1 MGLQVKISITAA
13 VDSEYVAL
21 NVCKLVSEYGG
32 DTAVP
37 ASSFAGS
44 ANVYISSTTFEAC
57 YQGINVWHSNGNGVS
72 PESPF
77 WGQANF
83 DSVPVIKELVIQG
96 QVVTGTLHEINRA
109 PKDFTVSVSL
119 DEGVTWTTLLAVTG
133 FTEYTVGQVTRFS
146 LLQQLTIGGNAT
158 TLTGEPAEEVV
169 IHHWLT
175 RERYQTIIPDA
186 QGNWTTTIWPGNY
199 SLTYF
204 ADGFKPVCHGP
215 YLFE

>member
-1 MGLQVKISITAA
+1 MGLQVKISITASVNSA
-13 VDSEYVAL
+13 YVAL
-21 NVCKLVSEYGG
+21 FTCKLVSEYGG
-32 DTAVP
+32 TTTIP

-44 ANVYISSTTFEAC
+44 TDNLYGGSSFEKC
-57 YQGINVWHSNGNGVS
+57 YTGIDFWHSKENAVS
-72 PESPF
+72 PANPL

-83 DSVPVIKELVIQG
+83 DSVPVIKELVIRG
-96 QVVTGTLHEINRA
+96 QPCGSLEEIGRS
-109 PKDFTVSVSL
+109 PKDFTVSASL
-119 DEGVTWTTLLAVTG
+119 DEGVTWTTLLTVAG
-133 FTEYTVGQVTRFS
+133 FTGYTAGQVTRFS
-146 LLQQLTIGGNAT
+146 LIRPVTIGGNAT
-158 TLTGEPAEEVV
+158 TRTGDPAEEVI

-186 QGNWTTTIWPGNY
+186 QGNWTATIWPGNY